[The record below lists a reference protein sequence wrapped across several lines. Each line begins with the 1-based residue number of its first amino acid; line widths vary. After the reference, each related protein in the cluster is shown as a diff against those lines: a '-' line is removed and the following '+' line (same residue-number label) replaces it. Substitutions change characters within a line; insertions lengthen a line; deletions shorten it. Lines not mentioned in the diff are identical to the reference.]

1 MEIFKKKKRLPEP
14 QPKEEL
20 EAAAFLPSASEC
32 AETVAE
38 EKAGE
43 EKAGEEKA
51 EEAAKE
57 AAAEEK
63 AEEEAASE
71 PAEAAAE
78 EAPAAEEATAAEEA
92 APAEPAPEEEAE
104 PLTLESLL
112 QSMSPEGVELFRQA
126 LADAELRGRNTA
138 VEEHLLTADDSD
150 GIPHPGSG
158 NASFAAGRP
167 TSIFDLAREAL

>member
-14 QPKEEL
+14 QPEEEL

-32 AETVAE
+32 AEAAAE
-38 EKAGE
+38 EKAAE
-43 EKAGEEKA
+43 EKAAEEKA
-51 EEAAKE
+51 EEAAAKE
-57 AAAEEK
+57 APEEK
-63 AEEEAASE
+63 AEKEAAPE
-71 PAEAAAE
+71 
-78 EAPAAEEATAAEEA
+78 EEA
-92 APAEPAPEEEAE
+92 APEDKAPAEPVPEEEKEAE
-104 PLTLESLL
+104 PLTLEILL

>member
-14 QPKEEL
+14 QPEEEL

-32 AETVAE
+32 AEAAAE
-38 EKAGE
+38 EKA
-43 EKAGEEKA
+43 A

-57 AAAEEK
+57 AAEEK
-63 AEEEAASE
+63 AEKEAAPEEEA
-71 PAEAAAE
+71 
-78 EAPAAEEATAAEEA
+78 AAEEA
-92 APAEPAPEEEAE
+92 APAAPAPEEEAE

-126 LADAELRGRNTA
+126 LAEAELRGRNTA

>member
-32 AETVAE
+32 AEAAAE
-38 EKAGE
+38 EKASE
-43 EKAGEEKA
+43 EKAAEEKA

-57 AAAEEK
+57 AADEEK
-63 AEEEAASE
+63 AEAPAASE

-78 EAPAAEEATAAEEA
+78 EAPAAEEA
-92 APAEPAPEEEAE
+92 APAAPAPEEEAE

-112 QSMSPEGVELFRQA
+112 QSMSPEGIELFRQA
-126 LADAELRGRNTA
+126 LAEAELRGRNTA

>member
-14 QPKEEL
+14 QPEEEL
-20 EAAAFLPSASEC
+20 EVAAFLPSASEC
-32 AETVAE
+32 AE
-38 EKAGE
+38 
-43 EKAGEEKA
+43 
-51 EEAAKE
+51 

-63 AEEEAASE
+63 AAEEAAE
-71 PAEAAAE
+71 EKAEKEAAPEEEAAAE
-78 EAPAAEEATAAEEA
+78 EAALV
-92 APAEPAPEEEAE
+92 EPAPEEEKEAE
-104 PLTLESLL
+104 PLTLEILL

>member
-14 QPKEEL
+14 QPEEEL

-32 AETVAE
+32 AEAAAE
-38 EKAGE
+38 EKA
-43 EKAGEEKA
+43 A

-57 AAAEEK
+57 AAEEK
-63 AEEEAASE
+63 AEKEAAPE
-71 PAEAAAE
+71 EEAAAE
-78 EAPAAEEATAAEEA
+78 EAALV
-92 APAEPAPEEEAE
+92 EPAPEEEKEAE
-104 PLTLESLL
+104 PLTLEILL
-112 QSMSPEGVELFRQA
+112 QSMSPEGIELFRQA

>member
-14 QPKEEL
+14 QPEEEL

-32 AETVAE
+32 AEAD
-38 EKAGE
+38 GE

-51 EEAAKE
+51 EEAVKE
-57 AAAEEK
+57 AADEEK
-63 AEEEAASE
+63 AEEPAASE

-78 EAPAAEEATAAEEA
+78 EAPAAEEA
-92 APAEPAPEEEAE
+92 APVEPAPEEEAE

-112 QSMSPEGVELFRQA
+112 QSMSPEGIELFRQA

>member
-14 QPKEEL
+14 QPEEEL

-32 AETVAE
+32 AEAAAE
-38 EKAGE
+38 EKA
-43 EKAGEEKA
+43 A

-57 AAAEEK
+57 AAEEKAEKEAAPEEEAAEEK
-63 AEEEAASE
+63 A
-71 PAEAAAE
+71 PV
-78 EAPAAEEATAAEEA
+78 
-92 APAEPAPEEEAE
+92 EPAPEEEKEAE
-104 PLTLESLL
+104 PLTLEILL

>member
-32 AETVAE
+32 AES
-38 EKAGE
+38 AGE

-63 AEEEAASE
+63 AEEKAEEEVASE

-78 EAPAAEEATAAEEA
+78 EAPAAESAT
-92 APAEPAPEEEAE
+92 PVEPTPEEEAE

-112 QSMSPEGVELFRQA
+112 QSLSPEGVELFRQA